1 MIYVLRAILHLKSSL
16 LSVSKFAQTT
26 KTVYSIRAL
35 CTASVW
41 TDRGD
46 GSMVESRLVNLDQQ
60 MHANAVVIAY
70 IRLSQEV
77 HETYK
82 EIPCHL
88 NLATGINIV
97 VQAHFVVKS
106 R

>member
-1 MIYVLRAILHLKSSL
+1 MGAWS
-16 LSVSKFAQTT
+16 
-26 KTVYSIRAL
+26 
-35 CTASVW
+35 
-41 TDRGD
+41 
-46 GSMVESRLVNLDQQ
+46 SRLVNLDQQ

-77 HETYK
+77 YETYK